1 MAKQLNVDVNLNTAQ
16 AEAKLKNL
24 QNLLSQAITSSSK
37 SSAGGL
43 TQEIVQATKAASELK
58 VMLGQAMN
66 PNTGNLDLSR
76 FSQQLSKSKTSLNDY
91 AKSLTKLGPQ
101 GQQAFMSLSKSIV
114 SAEVPMRDT
123 SKMLNEF
130 GTTLK
135 NTMRWQATSSL
146 IHNLVGGIQSA
157 MSYARGLN
165 SSLNSIRI
173 VTGASADEMN
183 TSLNVTG

>member
-157 MSYARGLN
+157 MSYAR
-165 SSLNSIRI
+165 
-173 VTGASADEMN
+173 
-183 TSLNVTG
+183 